1 MKIKEIL
8 KEFDVFPT
16 SLHIY
21 QRSKAIWSSDPNNH
35 QSYKKTVKMITYEE
49 FKEDPNQ
56 IATHLVKVFKDC
68 FDEGLLPFPAQM
80 LGATA

>member
-1 MKIKEIL
+1 
-8 KEFDVFPT
+8 
-16 SLHIY
+16 
-21 QRSKAIWSSDPNNH
+21 
-35 QSYKKTVKMITYEE
+35 MITYEE

-56 IATHLVKVFKDC
+56 IATYLVKNFKDV